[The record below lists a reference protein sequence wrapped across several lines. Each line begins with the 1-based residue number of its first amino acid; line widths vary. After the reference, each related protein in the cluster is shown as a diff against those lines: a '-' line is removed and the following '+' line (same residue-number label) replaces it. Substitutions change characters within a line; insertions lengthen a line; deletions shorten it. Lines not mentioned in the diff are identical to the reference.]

1 MSKNSQASIFG
12 GFTQNEF
19 DELVRKISNGEPI
32 YHKEP
37 EMKEVKITEFN
48 KDEFNYLA
56 DMIHEK
62 LVDMGY
68 DNDNSFSFDLTVHLE
83 EEND

>member
-32 YHKEP
+32 YQKEP
-37 EMKEVKITEFN
+37 RMKEVKITEFN
-48 KDEFNYLA
+48 GDEFNYLA
-56 DMIHEK
+56 DMIHE
-62 LVDMGY
+62 
-68 DNDNSFSFDLTVHLE
+68 
-83 EEND
+83 

>member
-32 YHKEP
+32 YQKEP
-37 EMKEVKITEFN
+37 R
-48 KDEFNYLA
+48 D
-56 DMIHEK
+56 
-62 LVDMGY
+62 
-68 DNDNSFSFDLTVHLE
+68 DLYGGSESRDHTSC
-83 EEND
+83 DGGSCDD

>member
-32 YHKEP
+32 YQKEP
-37 EMKEVKITEFN
+37 
-48 KDEFNYLA
+48 
-56 DMIHEK
+56 
-62 LVDMGY
+62 VDDLHGGSESPDDTSCDGGS
-68 DNDNSFSFDLTVHLE
+68 DND
-83 EEND
+83 